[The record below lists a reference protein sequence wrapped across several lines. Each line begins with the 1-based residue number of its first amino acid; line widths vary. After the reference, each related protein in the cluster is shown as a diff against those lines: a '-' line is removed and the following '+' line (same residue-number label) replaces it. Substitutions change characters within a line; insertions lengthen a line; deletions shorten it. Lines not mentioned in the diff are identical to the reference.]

1 MGWTSPEARE
11 LFDLFAK
18 RQTEQRSQ
26 KLAQVTADLQK
37 LPAPAHVIE
46 ELCALSP
53 QDAQRALHTHPGYE
67 MHRNLE
73 SIKTMLLVFHRAL
86 ADLDIA
92 VNAFPGLA
100 PVEMRRERES
110 LEAELSV
117 TVNKEILAAVSASQA
132 LVDYSRSA
140 RKLLPEKL
148 FDQKRSEIFDED
160 EHALVKGLRNLL
172 SHVRHTTAD
181 WQITYSGK
189 GRVTCFK
196 IDTETL
202 LAEAELNSAAQRSL
216 ATHGKILNVS
226 ALLSNYAERVDRFYG
241 WLLPELEHCMPE
253 VIVEFRR
260 CEVAVKIHH
269 ARRSYKLLVDLWQQA
284 KADPYEHLPKH
295 LTSEQLSR
303 VLELPQRSA
312 VQVDYIIS
320 CVDRNGICDEELRL
334 LVYRFFGV
342 NIPE

>member
-18 RQTEQRSQ
+18 HQAEQRRQ
-26 KLAQVTADLQK
+26 ELAQVTASLQTV
-37 LPAPAHVIE
+37 PASEQVLE

-53 QDAQRALHTHPGYE
+53 QDALRALRTHPGYE

-73 SIKTMLLVFHRAL
+73 SIETMLRVFHRAL

-92 VNAFPGLA
+92 VNAFPALG

-110 LEAELSV
+110 LEAEISV
-117 TVNKEILAAVSASQA
+117 TVNKEILAAVGASQA

-140 RKLLPEKL
+140 RKLLPEQL
-148 FDQKRSEIFDED
+148 FDQKRSEIFDDD

-181 WQITYSGK
+181 WQTTYSPE

-202 LAEAELNSAAQRSL
+202 LVEAELNSAAQRFL
-216 ATHGKILNVS
+216 ATHGQILNVS
-226 ALLSNYAERVDRFYG
+226 GLLSSYAERVDRFYG
-241 WLLPELEHCMPE
+241 WLLPELEHRMPE
-253 VIVEFRR
+253 AVVEFRR
-260 CEVAVKIHH
+260 CEVAVKLHH
-269 ARRSYKLLVDLWQQA
+269 ARQSYKLLVGLWQQA
-284 KADPYEHLPKH
+284 KVDPYEHLPKR
-295 LTSEQLSR
+295 LTNEQCLR
-303 VLELPQRSA
+303 ALELPQRSK

-320 CVDRNGICDEELRL
+320 CVDLKGICDEELRL

-342 NIPE
+342 KIPE